1 MSTTIPA
8 TNLQLRSLLKPEGEL
23 ELTLAER
30 PMPQPDADEVLIRVE
45 ATPINPSDL
54 GLLLGPADPATA
66 KASGNPTRAMT
77 AQMLMAALFAVPG
90 LLWSGLPAIES
101 WPWIVASTS
110 VNVLTVL
117 ALLRAYE
124 LGGFG
129 VVYPVNRAVAV
140 LLVVPLVA
148 LFAGGWPG
156 AAALAGIAVIAAAL
170 GLLAVDTLRDRGFPL
185 KALGWTLAAGLGTA
199 AYILCDARGV
209 RASGSPWAY
218 GFLVSITNAAA
229 MCWRQRAAGPP
240 WGHLQD
246 QWRLAIPAG
255 IASTAS
261 YLLILWVW
269 SHAPIAPAAA
279 LRDTSA
285 VFALLIAVTW
295 LREPFTKTRV
305 AAVLLAAAAV
315 PLLRLG

>member
-1 MSTTIPA
+1 MDALDVSA
-8 TNLQLRSLLKPEGEL
+8 ALLS
-23 ELTLAER
+23 A
-30 PMPQPDADEVLIRVE
+30 VLHAGWNAAV
-45 ATPINPSDL
+45 
-54 GLLLGPADPATA
+54 
-66 KASGNPTRAMT
+66 KASREPTRAMT
-77 AQMLMAALFAVPG
+77 AQMLMSALFVLPG
-90 LLWSGLPAIES
+90 LLWSGLPAVES
-101 WPWIVASTS
+101 WPWIAASTTM
-110 VNVLTVL
+110 NVLTVT

-156 AAALAGIAVIAAAL
+156 PAALAGIAVIALAL
-170 GLLAVDTLRDRGFPL
+170 ALLAWDTLRGHGFPM

-218 GFLVSITNAAA
+218 GFVVSITNAAA
-229 MCWRQRAAGPP
+229 MCWRQRANGPP
-240 WGHLQD
+240 WAHLQD
-246 QWRLAIPAG
+246 HWRLAVPVAM
-255 IASTAS
+255 ASVAS

-285 VFALLIAVTW
+285 VFALLIAVVW
-295 LREPFTKTRV
+295 LKEPFTRTRV

>member
-1 MSTTIPA
+1 MDALDVSA
-8 TNLQLRSLLKPEGEL
+8 ALLS
-23 ELTLAER
+23 A
-30 PMPQPDADEVLIRVE
+30 VLHAGWNAAV
-45 ATPINPSDL
+45 
-54 GLLLGPADPATA
+54 
-66 KASGNPTRAMT
+66 KASRDPTRAMT
-77 AQMLMAALFAVPG
+77 AQMLMAALFTVPG
-90 LLWSGLPAIES
+90 LLWTGLPAVES
-101 WPWIVASTS
+101 WPWIAASTTM
-110 VNVLTVL
+110 NVLTVM

-156 AAALAGIAVIAAAL
+156 AAALGGIAVIAMAL
-170 GLLAVDTLRDRGFPL
+170 ALLGVDTLRDRGFPL

-240 WGHLQD
+240 WAHLRD
-246 QWRLAIPAG
+246 QWRLAVPAG

-285 VFALLIAVTW
+285 VFALLIAVAW
-295 LREPFTKTRV
+295 LKEPFTKTRV